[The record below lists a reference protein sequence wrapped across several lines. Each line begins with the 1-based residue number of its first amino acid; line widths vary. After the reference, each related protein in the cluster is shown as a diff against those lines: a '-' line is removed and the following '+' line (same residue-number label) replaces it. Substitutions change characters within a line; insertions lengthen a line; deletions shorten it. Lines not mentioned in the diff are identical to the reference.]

1 MTEKSKKAEETRPE
15 VTSQSIYHLHS
26 HSVLLQ
32 NNNRQCPVWSR

>member
-15 VTSQSIYHLHS
+15 VTRQSIYYLHS

-32 NNNRQCPVWSR
+32 NNNKQCPTWSR